1 MGQHLI
7 GRIGADEVPS
17 PRALD
22 SVQGDPVEE
31 ALEMRRERCVL
42 YVACTRARDDLWV
55 GHAGDP
61 SPFVAD
67 VRD

>member
-1 MGQHLI
+1 M
-7 GRIGADEVPS
+7 
-17 PRALD
+17 
-22 SVQGDPVEE
+22 EE

-42 YVACTRARDDLWV
+42 YVACTRDRDDLWV